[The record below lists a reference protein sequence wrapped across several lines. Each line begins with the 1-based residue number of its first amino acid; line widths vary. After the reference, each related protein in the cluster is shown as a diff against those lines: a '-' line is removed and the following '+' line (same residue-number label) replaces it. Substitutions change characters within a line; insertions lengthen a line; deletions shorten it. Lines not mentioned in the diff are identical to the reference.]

1 MGEPDSTAGR
11 ANAGPVPAYL
21 FTATAFWGVS
31 VGLLIVALPFRFQQL
46 GIPVY
51 EYGLTVGGYAAGML
65 LTESIW
71 GILAF
76 RLGRPAPLVAIGCAA
91 AGAVG
96 LLGFA
101 TTFPVFLVAEVLLGA
116 TGVYLAPLLRWVAL
130 SYAGPGSEG
139 SGTGQWSA
147 VFGLGLAAGVTAGPI
162 GFVAFGFR
170 MVAFSSIA
178 ALAIA
183 VGAAALLPWW
193 RVALPSRA
201 GRPSVAWRTL
211 ATRPF
216 LLALALVLI
225 AFTAQ
230 TFTTNFLQYYSIV
243 LFGGTP
249 TEAGYVLGAG
259 RLVSL
264 AAAFFLGNAVDRW
277 GPGQSIP
284 AGFVL
289 LLLGGIGTWLSRSYD
304 EMVVATLVFSA
315 GVGWLSASVL
325 PLALNTMPRDHQG
338 TAVGVFGS
346 MEDAGLLVGPL
357 LFGTMWSAYGSWSIF
372 PVVVLVAAAGVGVS
386 LWARAQVP
394 HGGRTGTM
402 AASTGPAGEPE

>member
-1 MGEPDSTAGR
+1 MGGPESTVRRAGR
-11 ANAGPVPAYL
+11 RAVPAYL

-31 VGLLIVALPFRFQQL
+31 LGLLIVTLPFRFQQL

-65 LTESIW
+65 LTESFW

-76 RLGRPAPLVAIGCAA
+76 RLGRPAPLVGIGCAV
-91 AGAVG
+91 AGAIG

-101 TTFPVFLVAEVLLGA
+101 TAFPVFLVAEVFLGA
-116 TGVYLAPLLRWVAL
+116 MGVYLAPLLRWVAL

-139 SGTGQWSA
+139 TGTGLWSA
-147 VFGLGLAAGVTAGPI
+147 FFGLGLAAGVTVGPI

-170 MVAFSSIA
+170 TVAFTSIL
-178 ALAIA
+178 ALAVA
-183 VGAAALLPWW
+183 VAAAAGLPWS
-193 RVALPSRA
+193 RVALPSRRE
-201 GRPSVAWRTL
+201 GRPVTWVTL

-216 LLALALVLI
+216 LLALVLVLI

-230 TFTTNFLQYYSIV
+230 TFTTNFLPYYSTI

-264 AAAFFLGNAVDRW
+264 AAAFFLGRAVDRW
-277 GPGQSIP
+277 GAGRSIP

-289 LLLGGIGTWLSRSYD
+289 LLLGGLGTWFSHSYA
-304 EMVVATLVFSA
+304 EMVAATVVFSG

-325 PLALNTMPRDHQG
+325 PLALDAMPQDHQG

-357 LFGTMWSAYGSWSIF
+357 LFGSTWSAYGPSSIF
-372 PVVVLVAAAGVGVS
+372 PVVVLVAATGVGVS
-386 LWARAQVP
+386 LWARARVLQR
-394 HGGRTGTM
+394 GRSEAPGP
-402 AASTGPAGEPE
+402 STGPAGEPD